1 MNEYFVGHP
10 CTQHNWAAKTLAL
23 TCFTVFGALAATG
36 ACAQDTI
43 KVGLVIPLT
52 GAFAST
58 GFQLQAGARLYLAQ
72 NGDKVAGK
80 RVELVVKD
88 DGGVPD
94 TTRRVAQEMIV
105 SEKVV
110 AIAGFGLTPAAFAT
124 APIATQSK
132 TPMVVMA
139 AATSSITERSP
150 YIVRTSFTVPQATLG
165 MAEWASKNGIKK
177 VVTLVSDYGPGI
189 DAETTFKS
197 RFPLNGGK
205 VIGELRVPL
214 ASPDFSPFLQRAVD
228 MKPDALFVFLPSG
241 AGGPF
246 MKQYVERGL
255 DKAGMKLIGVGGGM
269 TDDDTMKDMTDALIG
284 TVTGFHY
291 SAAHPSPL
299 NKKFIQGFADANG
312 GRRANYMAVG
322 AYDGMRVIMKALE
335 ATKGAGGE
343 TLLNAMKGQTFESP
357 RGLVLI
363 DAQTRDIVQDIYI
376 RKVERIKDQLY
387 NVEFD
392 SLKAVK
398 DPGKTGS

>member
-1 MNEYFVGHP
+1 MHKYFANHP
-10 CTQHNWAAKTLAL
+10 CTQHNWAVKTLAL
-23 TCFTVFGALAATG
+23 TCLTVFGALAATG
-36 ACAQDTI
+36 VCAQDTI

-80 RVELVVKD
+80 RVELVIKD

-94 TTRRVAQEMIV
+94 TTRRLAQEMIV
-105 SEKVV
+105 SEKIV
-110 AIAGFGLTPAAFAT
+110 AIAGFGLTPLAFAT

-228 MKPDALFVFLPSG
+228 MRPDALFVFLPSG

-269 TDDDTMKDMTDALIG
+269 TDDDTMKDMTDALVG

-343 TLLNAMKGQTFESP
+343 TLLNAMKGQIFESP
-357 RGLVLI
+357 RGPVLI

-376 RKVERIKDQLY
+376 RKVERVKDQLY